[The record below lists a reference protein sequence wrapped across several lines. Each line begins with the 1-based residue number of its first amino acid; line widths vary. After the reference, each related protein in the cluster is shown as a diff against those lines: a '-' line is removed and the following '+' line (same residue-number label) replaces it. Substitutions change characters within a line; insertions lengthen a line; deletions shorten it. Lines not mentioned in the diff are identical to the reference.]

1 MKDKKHSSILDAIEK
16 IALCAAKGKVTTA
29 AEEFAV
35 IEKEASKYG
44 NKWQPPTYLPRLSR
58 EETKN
63 ISKDLPFEL
72 PIEFYD
78 LYSKGN
84 GYLPIGTNDDQD
96 WSSLDNYF
104 IYRFIVLN
112 TDEEWMSL
120 EECVRLYEHISDSL
134 SQIRE
139 QKERIQVCRDSKK
152 NQIHND
158 LLKSAIENN
167 DFPLNLFPLISTENG
182 IYAAICNNRQQG
194 ASAIVFLDSE
204 YLVVSFIAPSLLSL
218 MMAEAEFME
227 TSTQLEWN
235 KYKKIDILNK
245 YDIGQSVIAW
255 FELE

>member
-16 IALCAAKGKVTTA
+16 IALCAAKRKVTTA
-29 AEEFAV
+29 AEEFAA

-44 NKWQPPTYLPRLSR
+44 NKWQPPTYLPRLSV

-72 PIEFYD
+72 PVEFYD

-84 GYLPIGTNDDQD
+84 GYLPISMNDDLD

-104 IYRFIVLN
+104 IYRSIVLN

-120 EECVRLYEHISDSL
+120 EGCLKLYEDIFDSL
-134 SQIRE
+134 SQIRDR
-139 QKERIQVCRDSKK
+139 KERIKVCRDSKN
-152 NQIHND
+152 NQIHNG

-182 IYAAICNNRQQG
+182 IYAAICNKIQQD
-194 ASAIVFLDSE
+194 ASTIVFLDAE
-204 YLVVSFIAPSLLSL
+204 YLVISFIAPSLSSL
-218 MMAEAEFME
+218 MIAEAEFME
-227 TSTQLEWN
+227 TSTQFDWN
-235 KYKKIDILNK
+235 KYKKSDILRK